1 MSVDYTFDLM
11 KRLATLSLTGR
22 GALCILAEFCINN
35 RDVAADMPLKEI
47 ATATG
52 VSETSVFRFAQ
63 QLGFTGYRD
72 LRLALAELRGLSV
85 SQSDAFG
92 DKQAK
97 HSEPYSLLVQN
108 TVHVHS
114 SILKSTAELLDSI
127 SLRKTI
133 AAIQDALVIQVLGFG
148 SSVSPVIDFYQRLI
162 RFGYVTNNYSDPHVL
177 TAVTSNPPPGS
188 LFFAISFSG
197 ESKDVVDALKAASA
211 QSMNCILITSNPEA
225 SACKYADIILYSAPA
240 GAITGSETVATRVS
254 QLAIIDMIC
263 TGLAL
268 EHPRKNEFLRNAAVL
283 EREIERNRV
292 HPIDPTYISIQHNR

>member
-52 VSETSVFRFAQ
+52 ESETSVFRFAQ

-133 AAIQDALVIQVLGFG
+133 AAIQDRL
-148 SSVSPVIDFYQRLI
+148 SSPYIMCHY
-162 RFGYVTNNYSDPHVL
+162 
-177 TAVTSNPPPGS
+177 
-188 LFFAISFSG
+188 
-197 ESKDVVDALKAASA
+197 
-211 QSMNCILITSNPEA
+211 
-225 SACKYADIILYSAPA
+225 
-240 GAITGSETVATRVS
+240 
-254 QLAIIDMIC
+254 
-263 TGLAL
+263 L
-268 EHPRKNEFLRNAAVL
+268 EEFLGRVASCLVPDAV
-283 EREIERNRV
+283 
-292 HPIDPTYISIQHNR
+292 